1 MQPLGR
7 KSGQRVILLYVY
19 NKFPY
24 SRRSDGM
31 LFYKAVPLV
40 KLGGSIAYKRARR
53 MEVDCLSTRNEIY
66 NAVN

>member
-40 KLGGSIAYKRARR
+40 KLGGSIARINAR
-53 MEVDCLSTRNEIY
+53 EEWKST
-66 NAVN
+66 V